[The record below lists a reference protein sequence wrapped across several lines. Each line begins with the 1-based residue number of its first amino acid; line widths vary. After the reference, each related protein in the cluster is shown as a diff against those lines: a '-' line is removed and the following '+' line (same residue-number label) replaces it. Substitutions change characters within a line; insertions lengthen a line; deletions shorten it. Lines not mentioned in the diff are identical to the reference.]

1 MRSGDKTRQ
10 QLEAEGSKTV
20 TTGDSSVTSTMAV
33 IKTGT
38 GLTITTMTAHM
49 ATGDIMMVTS
59 GLNITCIRIIN
70 MTTDM
75 RETIPE
81 VAEVDG
87 EMKEKV
93 GETLKREEVGEMIG
107 IEEVGE
113 VGPERVSEET
123 GIMRETEDIRIRI
136 SLPVQ
141 ILRPVHKVLQ
151 TFS

>member
-1 MRSGDKTRQ
+1 
-10 QLEAEGSKTV
+10 
-20 TTGDSSVTSTMAV
+20 
-33 IKTGT
+33 
-38 GLTITTMTAHM
+38 
-49 ATGDIMMVTS
+49 MVTS
-59 GLNITCIRIIN
+59 SLNITCIRIIN

-87 EMKEKV
+87 EMTEEVEK
-93 GETLKREEVGEMIG
+93 TLKREEVGEMIG
-107 IEEVGE
+107 IEIEEVGE
-113 VGPERVSEET
+113 VGPEGVSEET